1 MPDSIFIG
9 DKQLIVTGD
18 RILVSPPAAGERT
31 DSGLYVPDSA
41 VDKRKVM
48 SGWVEAVGPG
58 YPVPEVN
65 NFGNEPWET
74 TESPSVKHYPLQVEK
89 GDHVLYV
96 KNAAWEIQLETGKFF
111 VVPFSSV
118 LVILRTPLDVEEEP
132 VTGA

>member
-1 MPDSIFIG
+1 MADSIFIG
-9 DKQLIVTGD
+9 DKRLIVTGD
-18 RILVSPPAAGERT
+18 RILVSPPLPGERT

-65 NFGNEPWET
+65 SFGSEPWET
-74 TESPSVKHYPLQVEK
+74 AESPSVKHYPLQVEK

-118 LVILRTPLDVEEEP
+118 LVILRTPLNVEEDP
-132 VTGA
+132 GTN